1 MFKLLSRKL
10 LGVKCKSGIKSLL
23 ISAVIGYS
31 LSSIGSISLS
41 NKVLVLTVIF
51 FTGTMVIQTLS
62 SKENSKL
69 LRGLFAMPCQEKRT
83 LWEYAA
89 AVGAYVI
96 ITKLSLVAAL
106 FAAFAKVTPLRVT
119 LFMLGALYAV
129 FGGMAAFGHFRKRPY
144 ISAAFVAGGIAM
156 SFLLPSGT
164 TGVMIMAAA
173 DLAAAAVMSFTP
185 LDNFRVRE
193 TSAKRK
199 VTHRSGIRLLI
210 PRYVGRYLLE
220 NKNYIV
226 SSLITIAFSV
236 FLALNSQKLGL
247 FMGCGMGM
255 ALISVNS
262 PMAVIV
268 SSNRGLDRKLNALP
282 AKTRSFF
289 LPYGCVL
296 FCFYMISFAVYLAA
310 FCIAGG
316 HTGIRAFIIA
326 PVFAAESAAFVAMLE
341 NRFTIRNWKSEPD
354 LWHNP
359 RKYILPVLLM
369 LESAA
374 VFAI

>member
-10 LGVKCKSGIKSLL
+10 LGEKCKSGLKSLF

-31 LSSIGSISLS
+31 MSSIGSIKISGR
-41 NKVLVLTVIF
+41 VLVLTVIF
-51 FTGTMVIQTLS
+51 FTGTLVIQTLS
-62 SKENSKL
+62 SKENARL
-69 LRGLFAMPCQEKRT
+69 LRGLFAMPCNEKRT

-96 ITKLSLVAAL
+96 MTKLSLVAAL
-106 FAAFAKVTPLRVT
+106 FAAFSKVTPLRVG
-119 LFMLGALYAV
+119 LFLLGALYAV

-144 ISAAFVAGGIAM
+144 ISALFVAAGIAM
-156 SFLLPSGT
+156 AFLLPEGAA
-164 TGVMIMAAA
+164 GALILAAA
-173 DLAAAAVMSFTP
+173 DLAAAAVMNFIP

-193 TSAKRK
+193 TSAKRTVVHK
-199 VTHRSGIRLLI
+199 SGSGMLI
-210 PRYVGRYLLE
+210 PRYVLRYLTE

-226 SSLITIAFSV
+226 SSVITVAFSV
-236 FLALNSQKLGL
+236 FLALNSQKMGL

-282 AKTRSFF
+282 SKTRRFF
-289 LPYGCVL
+289 LPYGAAL
-296 FCFYMISFAVYLAA
+296 FCFYLISFAVYLAA

-316 HTGIRAFIIA
+316 HAGIRGFITA

-341 NRFTIRNWKSEPD
+341 NRFTIRNWKTEPD

-369 LESAA
+369 LEAA
-374 VFAI
+374 AIFSI